1 MRRFLVLVVLAF
13 FATPLG
19 LSIAGCGHKTTTV
32 YCSGDLESG
41 PSTGQVQTITLAAN
55 LAVSGESLNY
65 GQIGNPLSATAQD
78 CNGASVTVSGGF
90 TYATTNSSIADV
102 NPTNGTVCAGS
113 WNRNTGGGIGS
124 FTICT
129 PPAGGVT
136 TQHVAYI
143 TASASGATSNPI
155 AIYIHPQVTAVA
167 LSGGPP
173 NCDTDPD
180 STCLTSNGAA
190 CNQSTVGATQIYPE
204 YSPNACV
211 SQNTPYQ
218 LAARVYQ
225 GGYTDAAHNI
235 TCQVGPVNFALQGA
249 TNIASLNA
257 QGVATANQPGSAIV
271 TATVSN
277 SASALSSGF
286 FSTCPPASIQ
296 LAATNQPAGASQ
308 INVSL
313 NTPQSFTA
321 TVLDTNNK
329 PITGLALE
337 FNSTLPVNLP
347 ASGGVVTPAFPGTA
361 TITAV
366 CNPPVCNTAPF
377 SQIGYLGNGKPITS
391 NGITVTA
398 AGTSASVIYMASTPS
413 TTAVN
418 GQTVTNLGSQYV
430 VSEDFTTGQLTS
442 PVKLPFIPNSMV
454 ISQDGSTL
462 YLGSSQGLMTLAT
475 ASNTLSNTF
484 PTVQGPVLAVAPNN
498 SYSVVTDPVRQTVS
512 LITNTGT
519 VFSSFNGVGTRAEW
533 TPDSSTLYVTA
544 TVPASSTGTS
554 SANTPVPVLLTYTT
568 FTGWESTPLDEVYND
583 VAITVP
589 DVGAYFAGATAT
601 EGRSYCSTTTL
612 SGTNIPPTAT
622 NTFSP
627 IADSK
632 QVPTDRLTATTD
644 GNHILGAT
652 ASTAT
657 LYDLSFTLPPATQ
670 ETNNPLICTTLT
682 GNPTPTP
689 AFSTTV
695 APHTLTGPTISS
707 ISGIVAA
714 SNSTSAVVTYTGSG
728 GVLPLYQPAAGTLTN
743 IPLSGTATAPVAGV
757 YSSDD
762 TTFYA
767 GTSGDNQ
774 VHIISVTGATSK
786 DTGVITPNLPDPNS
800 NIATPNLIAQRVRRT
815 TS

>member
-1 MRRFLVLVVLAF
+1 MQRFLCLVVLVL

-19 LSIAGCGHKTTTV
+19 LSIAGCSKKTTTV
-32 YCSGDLESG
+32 YCSGNLESG

-55 LAVSGESLNY
+55 LTVSGESLNY
-65 GQIGNPLSATAQD
+65 GQIGSPLSATAQD
-78 CNGASVTVSGGF
+78 CNGASVSVSGF
-90 TYATTNSSIADV
+90 TYATTNMAIADV
-102 NPTNGTVCAGS
+102 NPVNGTVCAGS
-113 WNRNTGGGIGS
+113 WNRNTGGGINNY
-124 FTICT
+124 TLCT
-129 PPAGGVT
+129 PPPAGT
-136 TQHVAYI
+136 PLKTAYI
-143 TASASGATSNPI
+143 TASANGATSNPI

-167 LSGGPP
+167 LSTGTP

-190 CNQSTVGATQIYPE
+190 CNQSTTVATQTYPE

-211 SQNTPYQ
+211 SQNVPVQ
-218 LAARVYQ
+218 LAARVYA
-225 GGYTDAAHNI
+225 GGFTDAAHNI

-249 TNIASLNA
+249 TNVAGINA

-296 LAATNQPAGASQ
+296 LAATNQPVGATH
-308 INVSL
+308 INVAL
-313 NTPQSFTA
+313 NTPQTFTA
-321 TVLDTNNK
+321 TVIDTKGN
-329 PITGLALE
+329 PITGLGLE

-366 CNPPVCNTAPF
+366 CNPPTCNTAPF

-398 AGTSASVIYMASTPS
+398 AGTSASVLYMASTPS
-413 TTAVN
+413 TSTVN
-418 GQTVTNLGSQYV
+418 GTTQTNLGSQYV
-430 VSEDFTTGQLTS
+430 VSEDFTTGQLAS

-462 YLGSSQGLMTLAT
+462 YLGSSQGLTTFST
-475 ASNTLSNTF
+475 AANTVSNTF
-484 PTVQGPVLAVAPNN
+484 TTIQGPVLAVAPNN
-498 SYSVVTDPVRQTVS
+498 SYVVVTDPVRQTVS
-512 LITNTGT
+512 LITNNGT
-519 VFSSFNGVGTRAEW
+519 VYSSFNGVGTRAEW

-544 TVPASSTGTS
+544 TVPASSIGDGTGT
-554 SANTPVPVLLTYTT
+554 NPVPVLLTYTT
-568 FTGWESTPLDEVYND
+568 FTGWESTPLDEAYND
-583 VAITVP
+583 VAVTVP
-589 DVGAYFAGATAT
+589 DVGAYFAGPTFT
-601 EGRSYCSTTTL
+601 EGRSYCPTTTL
-612 SGTNIPPTAT
+612 TGTNIPPTAT
-622 NTFSP
+622 NIFSP
-627 IADSK
+627 LADSK
-632 QVPTDRLTATTD
+632 QVPTDRLNATTD

-657 LYDLSFTLPPATQ
+657 LYDLNITLPPATQ
-670 ETNNPLICTTLT
+670 QTNNPLICTTLT
-682 GNPTPTP
+682 GNPTATP
-689 AFSTTV
+689 AFSSTV
-695 APHTLTGPTISS
+695 ASHTLTGPTLSS
-707 ISGIVAA
+707 ISGIVSA
-714 SNSTSAVVTYTGSG
+714 SNSTSAVVTYTGAGS
-728 GVLPLYQPAAGTLTN
+728 VLPLYQPAAGSLTN
-743 IPLSGTATAPVAGV
+743 IPLTGTAIAPVAGV

-774 VHIISVTGATSK
+774 VHIISITGATSK
-786 DTGVITPNLPDPNS
+786 DTGVITPNLPDPN
-800 NIATPNLIAQRVRRT
+800 NNTATPNLIAQRVRRT

>member
-1 MRRFLVLVVLAF
+1 MQRFLCLVILVL

-19 LSIAGCGHKTTTV
+19 LSIAGCGKKNTV
-32 YCSGDLESG
+32 TYCSGNLESG
-41 PSTGQVQTITLAAN
+41 PTTGQVQTITLAAN
-55 LAVSGESLNY
+55 LTVSGESLNY
-65 GQIGNPLSATAQD
+65 GQIGSPLGATAQD
-78 CNGASVTVSGGF
+78 CNGASVTVTGY
-90 TYATTNSSIADV
+90 TYATTSQAIADV

-113 WNRNTGGGIGS
+113 WNRNTGGGIGNY
-124 FTICT
+124 TVCT
-129 PPAGGVT
+129 PPAAGST
-136 TQHVAYI
+136 TQHTAYI
-143 TASASGATSNPI
+143 TASANGATSNPI
-155 AIYIHPQVTAVA
+155 AVFIHPQVTAVA

-173 NCDTDPD
+173 NCDVDPD

-190 CNQSTVGATQIYPE
+190 CNQSTTGATQLYPE
-204 YSPNACV
+204 YSPAACV

-218 LAARVYQ
+218 LAARVYES
-225 GGYTDAAHNI
+225 GFTDAAHNI
-235 TCQVGPVNFALQGA
+235 TCQVGPVNFTLQGA
-249 TNIASLNA
+249 TNVASINA

-308 INVSL
+308 INVAL
-313 NTPQSFTA
+313 NTPQDFTA

-329 PITGLALE
+329 PITGLTLE

-347 ASGGVVTPAFPGTA
+347 ASGGVVNPVFPGTA

-366 CNPPVCNTAPF
+366 CNPPTCNTAPF

-398 AGTSASVIYMASTPS
+398 AGTSASVLYMASTPS
-413 TTAVN
+413 TSTVN

-430 VSEDFTTGQLTS
+430 VSEDFTTGQLAS
-442 PVKLPFIPNSMV
+442 PVKLPFVPNSMV

-475 ASNTLSNTF
+475 AANTLSNTF
-484 PTVQGPVLAVAPNN
+484 TTIQGPVLAVAPNN
-498 SYSVVTDPVRQTVS
+498 SYVVVTDPVRQTVS
-512 LITNTGT
+512 LISSTGGVYT
-519 VFSSFNGVGTRAEW
+519 SFNGVGTRAEW

-544 TVPASSTGTS
+544 TVPASSTGTGTGT
-554 SANTPVPVLLTYTT
+554 NPVPVLLTYTT
-568 FTGWESTPLDEVYND
+568 FTGWESTPLDETYND
-583 VAITVP
+583 VAVTVP
-589 DVGAYFAGATAT
+589 DVGAYFAGSTST

-612 SGTNIPPTAT
+612 SGTNVPPTAT
-622 NTFSP
+622 NIFSP
-627 IADSK
+627 LADSK
-632 QVPTDRLTATTD
+632 QVPTDRLNATTD

-657 LYDLSFTLPPATQ
+657 LYDLNITLPPSTQ

-682 GNPTPTP
+682 GAPT
-689 AFSTTV
+689 FSSTV
-695 APHTLTGPTISS
+695 ATHTITGPTLSS
-707 ISGIVAA
+707 ISGIISA
-714 SNSTSAVVTYTGSG
+714 SNSSSAVVTYTGSG
-728 GVLPLYQPAAGTLTN
+728 SVLPLYQPAAGTLTE
-743 IPLSGTATAPVAGV
+743 IPLTGTAIAPVAGV

-774 VHIISVTGATSK
+774 VHVISVTGATSK
-786 DTGVITPNLPDPNS
+786 DTGVITPNLPDPN
-800 NIATPNLIAQRVRRT
+800 NNPATPNLIAQRVRRT